1 MKILITN
8 LILNN
13 RTGTELYVRDLA
25 LSLLKRGHSPVVY
38 SPQPGKLADEIRQAT
53 IPVVDDLNNISFV
66 PDIIH
71 GHHLYETVTAL
82 LKYPDTPALF
92 VCHDWSAWHDVPPK
106 FSRVRRYIAVDETCL
121 DRLICENS
129 IPVAKTNVLLNFVDT
144 DRFQKRVA
152 LPEKPARALI
162 FSNYAQE
169 DSYIRPIREACIVSG
184 IELDVIGSGVG
195 KQTNIPEKLLG
206 QYDLV
211 FAKAK
216 AAIEAMAVGA
226 AVILCDANGLGGMV
240 DMSNVR
246 QLRQL
251 NFGRRALS
259 EKIHMQAILE
269 EIAKYDARDADNV
282 SQFIRA
288 NADIRD
294 TVTSLINIYEEVID
308 EQKSSQE
315 VERDREYGEI
325 HAFFCS
331 IKPGLLDLR
340 SAARSDLSQPVLP
353 TIKQCVISAMVKI
366 GVYERIRKLY
376 RVIRS

>member
-1 MKILITN
+1 M
-8 LILNN
+8 ILNN

-25 LSLLKRGHSPVVY
+25 LGLLERGHSPVVY

-53 IPVVDDLNNISFV
+53 IPVVDDLDNISFV

-82 LKYPDTPALF
+82 LKYPNTPAIF
-92 VCHDWSAWHDVPPK
+92 VCHDWAAWHDVPPK

-121 DRLICENS
+121 DRLICENA
-129 IPVAKTNVLLNFVDT
+129 IPVAKTDVLLNFVDT
-144 DRFQKRVA
+144 DRFQKRVT
-152 LPEKPARALI
+152 LPAKPARALI

-169 DSYIRPIREACIVSG
+169 DSYIQPIREACIASG

-195 KQTNIPEKLLG
+195 KQTNIPEKVLG

-226 AVILCDANGLGGMV
+226 SVILCDANGLGGIV

-259 EKIHMQAILE
+259 GKIHIEAILG
-269 EIAKYDARDADNV
+269 EIAKYDAGDAENV

-288 NADIRD
+288 NADIKD
-294 TVTSLINIYEEVID
+294 AVTNLINVYEKVID
-308 EQKSSQE
+308 EQQSSQE
-315 VERDREYGEI
+315 VERDREYEEI
-325 HAFFCS
+325 YAFFCS
-331 IKPGLLDLR
+331 IKPELSHLQSPAGSGLL
-340 SAARSDLSQPVLP
+340 QPVSP
-353 TIKQCVISAMVKI
+353 TIKQCVISVMMKMGI
-366 GVYERIRKLY
+366 YERVREIY
-376 RVIRS
+376 RAIRS